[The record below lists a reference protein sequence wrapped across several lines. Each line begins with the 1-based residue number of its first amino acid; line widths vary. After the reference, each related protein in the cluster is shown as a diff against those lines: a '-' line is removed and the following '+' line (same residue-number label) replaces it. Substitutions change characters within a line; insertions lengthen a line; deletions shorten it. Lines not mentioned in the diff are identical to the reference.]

1 MSYTVL
7 FVCTGNVCRS
17 PMAAALFNRRA
28 LHAGE
33 NDLFTARSVG
43 TWALDGQPASGF
55 AINVMAERG
64 LDLRTHRARTLTR
77 QDLDAAD
84 LIIVMM
90 RGHRDALGAEF
101 PEVRN
106 KLHLMS
112 ELSLLG
118 RVYDIA
124 DPYGGPLSEYRECA
138 RQLEDLIEDGYDQI
152 KSWLPLNQP

>member
-28 LHAGE
+28 RRAGE
-33 NDLFTARSVG
+33 HDQFTARSMG
-43 TWALDGQPASGF
+43 TWSVDGQPASGF
-55 AINVMAERG
+55 AINMMAERG

-77 QDLDAAD
+77 QDLATAD
-84 LIIVMM
+84 LVIVMT

-101 PEVRN
+101 PEFRN

-112 ELSLLG
+112 ELSG
-118 RVYDIA
+118 RIYDIA

-138 RQLEDLIEDGYDQI
+138 RQLEDLIENGYDQI

>member
-1 MSYTVL
+1 MSHNIL

-28 LHAGE
+28 LRAGE
-33 NDLFTARSVG
+33 SDCITARSVG

-55 AINVMAERG
+55 AINSMAERG
-64 LDLRTHRARTLTR
+64 LDIRTHRACTLTR
-77 QDLDAAD
+77 QDLDDAD
-84 LIIVMM
+84 LIIVMT

-101 PEVRN
+101 PEVRP

-112 ELSLLG
+112 ELAG

-124 DPYGGPLSEYRECA
+124 DPYGGPLSEYRNCA
-138 RQLEDLIEDGYDQI
+138 RQLEDLIEHGYDQI